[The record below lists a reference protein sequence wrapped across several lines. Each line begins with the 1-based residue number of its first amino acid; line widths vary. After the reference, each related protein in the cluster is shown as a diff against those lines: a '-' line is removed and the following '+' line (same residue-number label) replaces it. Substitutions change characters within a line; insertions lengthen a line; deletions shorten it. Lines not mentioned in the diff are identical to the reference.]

1 MAETHRTFT
10 FFRIL
15 SQIETSY
22 ISSTQSVEA
31 TTSCDPVKGTDF
43 LTCLENKLVQKHVF
57 THWLSFGGQGGRVI
71 VGLVGGPF
79 MMEEQLMLNQTSG
92 GAAGDG
98 GAVGDG
104 CQTLLLPG

>member
-1 MAETHRTFT
+1 M
-10 FFRIL
+10 
-15 SQIETSY
+15 
-22 ISSTQSVEA
+22 
-31 TTSCDPVKGTDF
+31 
-43 LTCLENKLVQKHVF
+43 TCIMTPKRDRLFDLVLVQKQVF
-57 THWLSFGGQGGRVI
+57 TLWLSFGGQGGRVI